1 MFANM
6 YIQCSQVSSLL
17 RVAVEHL
24 TLCAHTPPL
33 THHTTRLAIG
43 GKYGPFWPQLVGS
56 LLKSLLPFMPNLQV
70 VHAPDWCMPF
80 NALDVG
86 NIHRS
91 LTELTI
97 CINIS
102 DPQDVLALTA
112 LARLD
117 RLRKLVV
124 AIMSFSETP
133 VPDDLLGRCAEP
145 RLEGVDHLRWLIY
158 PVVPPQLLRWL
169 WSWRFPSLRTL
180 RISIPDDDHKTGTAS
195 DFEAFLNSHRFIRE
209 LSVAASAELMGAIVG
224 MRISATTLQ
233 LLGEIPASIAALSPV
248 ARTLVLYSHLQGDGP
263 STWETLLA
271 FLTSVLASET
281 SGSLGALR
289 ILRLN
294 VWCKYMTI
302 ADTDNDARAHQ
313 ILWANLAGRN
323 PEDIVDISHLLKV
336 AERFQ
341 AHGVRLL
348 DADGFEAPGLS
359 ESFCN
364 DLLVAFDSDQ
374 HSQRLLMLR
383 MTFD

>member
-1 MFANM
+1 
-6 YIQCSQVSSLL
+6 
-17 RVAVEHL
+17 
-24 TLCAHTPPL
+24 
-33 THHTTRLAIG
+33 
-43 GKYGPFWPQLVGS
+43 
-56 LLKSLLPFMPNLQV
+56 
-70 VHAPDWCMPF
+70 
-80 NALDVG
+80 
-86 NIHRS
+86 
-91 LTELTI
+91 
-97 CINIS
+97 
-102 DPQDVLALTA
+102 LTA

-133 VPDDLLGRCAEP
+133 VLDDLLGRCAEP
-145 RLEGVDHLRWLIY
+145 RLEGVDHLRWLVY
-158 PVVPPQLLRWL
+158 PGVPPQLLKWL

-180 RISIPDDDHKTGTAS
+180 RICIPDEDHKTGTAS

-209 LSVAASAELMGAIVG
+209 LSVAAPAELLGAIVG

-233 LLGEIPASIAALSPV
+233 LLGEIPASIAALAPF
-248 ARTLVLYSHLQGDGP
+248 ARTLVLYSHHLGAGP
-263 STWETLLA
+263 SAWELLLA

-302 ADTDNDARAHQ
+302 ADTDNDARARQ
-313 ILWANLAGRN
+313 ILWANLAGRD
-323 PEDIVDISHLLKV
+323 PEDIGDISHLLKV

-359 ESFCN
+359 ESFCQ
-364 DLLVAFDSDQ
+364 DLLVTFNSDQ
-374 HSQRLLMLR
+374 HSQRLPMLR
-383 MTFD
+383 MTFDVI